1 MKKQKVINKLLYNDV
16 TPLLTSASSPT
27 PYSITLG
34 SQADNDTW
42 NIFDGDISTSSRNS
56 INCSA
61 IDSWWYIDLGE
72 NLQVD
77 AYSLYWGN
85 ASYVANAWQIEGSND
100 ATTWDVIDVVEPF
113 IVTSDSWIDFVID
126 SPNEYRYYK
135 MQPTSKKG
143 DNSITWYEMKLWQ
156 SAPQPVKMYKTL
168 EKNMPSYTNEQ
179 EIHFTEMG
187 NIYCSKNDGSFIKMN
202 GEDAKPYEEQNALL
216 REEIT
221 QIMNVLDVVNGKV
234 VTIDG

>member
-1 MKKQKVINKLLYNDV
+1 MAKQKLINNLLYNDV
-16 TPLLTSASSPT
+16 TPIPTDSSSPT

-42 NIFDGDISTSSRNS
+42 NIFDGDISTFSRN
-56 INCSA
+56 A
-61 IDSWWYIDLGE
+61 IDCNALNSWWYIDLG
-72 NLQVD
+72 QKVQID
-77 AYSLYWGN
+77 AYSLYWGST
-85 ASYVANAWQIEGSND
+85 SYVANAWRIEASND
-100 ATTWDVIDVVEPF
+100 TNDWIIIDTVDPF
-113 IVTSDSWIDFVID
+113 TVTSGVWLNFVID
-126 SPNEYRYYK
+126 NPNEYRYYK
-135 MQPTSKKG
+135 MQPTGKQG
-143 DNSITWYEMKLWQ
+143 NNSICWYEMILWQ

-168 EKNMPSYTNEQ
+168 EKNMPSYAKEQ